1 MPNKLI
7 IKRLRRLLGSYG
19 SYVEKALGVFSFCV
33 EPGEQWAFSGLFY
46 RLEVLEDGFSV
57 MAEYPLTVP
66 EERLGMAVEF
76 LNAIGGQE
84 KYGRFCLEMDT
95 GKISYLLD
103 CDCTA
108 CLPGEACLMDCID
121 QVADGLTR
129 WDGPIRQ
136 LLDGARFLPEPLEE
150 YTPGCVDA
158 SDYPGDG
165 TFRDRFDQG
174 RYRWVAR
181 LEAFYQAHPGWKKA
195 RTVFFLAGI
204 LLAALYCGAE
214 SVYCWLL
221 LANSCWGNLYFAV
234 NALEQVLPPILWPWG
249 VIPVVWGIWGIRH
262 EKEAA
267 PPELLR
273 YACLSISAALAFAA
287 TWIYQSVKILY
298 LVFAQLYFLG
308 IFYCLLA
315 MAEIAFENTR
325 AEFWKHFFT
334 GTFWV
339 LAALATAVLPE
350 IRL

>member
-46 RLEVLEDGFSV
+46 RLEVLEDGFSI

-76 LNAIGGQE
+76 LNAIGGQD
-84 KYGRFCLEMDT
+84 KYGHFCLEMDT

-195 RTVFFLAGI
+195 RTVFFLVGI

-214 SVYCWLL
+214 SVYRWLL

-234 NALEQVLPPILWPWG
+234 NALEQVLPPHFMALGRDSGGLGHMGDPSRKRNSPAGIAPLRMPEHFCSPGLCCDLDISECEDPVSG
-249 VIPVVWGIWGIRH
+249 VCPALFSWH
-262 EKEAA
+262 F
-267 PPELLR
+267 LLP
-273 YACLSISAALAFAA
+273 AGNGGNSL
-287 TWIYQSVKILY
+287 
-298 LVFAQLYFLG
+298 
-308 IFYCLLA
+308 
-315 MAEIAFENTR
+315 
-325 AEFWKHFFT
+325 
-334 GTFWV
+334 
-339 LAALATAVLPE
+339 
-350 IRL
+350 

>member
-1 MPNKLI
+1 MLIYIRKKVSSMPNKLI

-46 RLEVLEDGFSV
+46 RLEVLEDGFSI

-84 KYGRFCLEMDT
+84 KYGHFCLEMDT

-136 LLDGARFLPEPLEE
+136 
-150 YTPGCVDA
+150 
-158 SDYPGDG
+158 
-165 TFRDRFDQG
+165 
-174 RYRWVAR
+174 
-181 LEAFYQAHPGWKKA
+181 
-195 RTVFFLAGI
+195 

-262 EKEAA
+262 EKETA

-273 YACLSISAALAFAA
+273 CACLSISAALAFAA

-298 LVFAQLYFLG
+298 LVFA
-308 IFYCLLA
+308 
-315 MAEIAFENTR
+315 
-325 AEFWKHFFT
+325 
-334 GTFWV
+334 
-339 LAALATAVLPE
+339 
-350 IRL
+350 